1 MELISPD
8 NHLGLVGLLFSV
20 VAASFW
26 LERFSWARR
35 LSATLLVIAIPLVL
49 SNLGLIPRA
58 APAYDFISSYF
69 VSVAIPL
76 LLFKADLRRIF
87 AETGRMMAGFM
98 LAAVGT
104 LTGAALAVLMIPVG
118 EDAGAVAAAI
128 TGGYVGGSMNFVA
141 VAQSIGLDDPTRF
154 ATVLGAEATAGLLY
168 LVFLSLVPGF
178 RWFRSWEERSGGEAG
193 EASGRARAHET
204 EHRGATR
211 ARESGAAGSREEGGV
226 PSIDELALALGL
238 SLLICGAGA
247 WLAEVVGLPRFA
259 ILAITVLAVAAA
271 NLAPGPLGR
280 LRGDTELGMLLM
292 YAFFAVF
299 GAGTDVVGL
308 IRQAPLLLAFSGT
321 MVVVHFLVAFGGGR
335 LLGLG
340 ARETVIASN
349 ACLLGPPTAAAEA
362 ARNGWPDL
370 VTPGLLCGIFGYV
383 IGNFVGVAIFYL
395 LG

>member
-1 MELISPD
+1 
-8 NHLGLVGLLFSV
+8 
-20 VAASFW
+20 
-26 LERFSWARR
+26 
-35 LSATLLVIAIPLVL
+35 
-49 SNLGLIPRA
+49 
-58 APAYDFISSYF
+58 
-69 VSVAIPL
+69 
-76 LLFKADLRRIF
+76 
-87 AETGRMMAGFM
+87 MMAGF
-98 LAAVGT
+98 LVAAAGT
-104 LTGAALAVLMIPVG
+104 LAGAVLAVLLIPIG
-118 EDAGAVAAAI
+118 PDAGAVAATV

-178 RWFRSWEERSGGEAG
+178 RWFRSWDGHREGEAG
-193 EASGRARAHET
+193 EAHPGAPGPTATGT
-204 EHRGATR
+204 EKER
-211 ARESGAAGSREEGGV
+211 GGV

-238 SLLICGAGA
+238 SLVICGAGT
-247 WLAEVVGLPRFA
+247 WLAEAAGLPRFA
-259 ILAITVLAVAAA
+259 ILAITLLAVAVA

-280 LRGDTELGMLLM
+280 LRGDMELGMLLM

-321 MVVVHFLVAFGGGR
+321 MVVVHFLVAFGVGR
-335 LLGLG
+335 LVGLG

-383 IGNFVGVAIFYL
+383 IGNFVGVAVFYL